1 MQSLLK
7 EKVMVLQIKGL
18 LHNHRRSQL
27 IFGYALQNRTT
38 YLLPIFFCASVDN
51 PFLFFYI
58 FIQYVE
64 YMCFDYQKFGLFTIL
79 GFKYAASMGTD
90 DVELAGRL

>member
-1 MQSLLK
+1 M
-7 EKVMVLQIKGL
+7 EKF
-18 LHNHRRSQL
+18 NATY
-27 IFGYALQNRTT
+27 FT
-38 YLLPIFFCASVDN
+38 YLLPIFFGVSIDN
-51 PFLFFYI
+51 PFLFFYR

-64 YMCFDYQKFGLFTIL
+64 YMFFDYQQIDLFTRL